1 MKDSS
6 LANCRRNDMNFQLN
20 TNVELLEPEH
30 TKEQAFEII
39 NNNFMSIINSL
50 RHIEYQINNMN
61 EHLEGHVHLKTV
73 YRDEFMGTIQA
84 LKMDMKRD
92 VNDILE
98 EEGYILG
105 KIPQDI
111 SA

>member
-1 MKDSS
+1 MDF
-6 LANCRRNDMNFQLN
+6 RLN
-20 TNVELLEPEH
+20 TNVEFLESEH

-39 NNNFMSIINSL
+39 NSNFMSILNSL
-50 RHIEYQINNMN
+50 KHIEYQINNMN
-61 EHLEGHVHLKTV
+61 EYIEGHVHSKTV
-73 YRDEFMGTIQA
+73 YRDEFMGTVQA

-92 VNDILE
+92 INDILE
-98 EEGYILG
+98 KEGYILG